1 MSWKKSLLLTCKI
14 LRLLVN
20 TFAADEKCPLLNRDK
35 LRIHIQIQLSE
46 KEKTFSEFSAAF
58 LKSRLNFKIFELKND
73 PHGFCTFEVTDS
85 ENVVR

>member
-1 MSWKKSLLLTCKI
+1 MIWKKSLLLTCKI
-14 LRLLVN
+14 LRLLVH
-20 TFAADEKCPLLNRDK
+20 TFAADEKCPILNRHK

-46 KEKTFSEFSAAF
+46 KEKTFPEFSAAF
-58 LKSRLNFKIFELKND
+58 LESRLNLKIFELKND